1 MRVVIGAY
9 WERLRTS
16 LWFLPAILVVGAI
29 ALALA
34 MLEIDA
40 RTVLRG
46 PRLGMGAEG
55 ARSILTAVAGSI
67 ITVAGV
73 AFSITI
79 VALSLTASQYSS
91 RVLRNFMRDTT
102 SQMVLG
108 VLVGTFAYC
117 LAVLRTIRGG
127 EDAPFVPSLAIAT
140 GVGLA
145 LLAIGAFVYF
155 IHHVATAIQ
164 AAQIVANV
172 AAETLQ
178 AIERQFP
185 DPLAGEEGEVA
196 APAAPRDGW
205 TSIAASASG
214 YLQRLDL
221 DRLFA
226 CAVEHDLVVRVERHL
241 GEFVIAGRPLLS
253 VSGARLD
260 PHLGERL
267 CAAVAI
273 DRVRTMEQDAS
284 YGVRQLVDVALK
296 ALSPGINDTTTAIMC
311 VDWLAAILARV
322 GDRRLGGQVRA
333 EEGAVRVWVAGP
345 DFADLLGQA
354 CDQIRQHAS
363 GNSAVLLRQA
373 KALAALEELIAVPG
387 RQRAL
392 REALGRVGETT
403 RHSLPLA
410 IDRAPIEA
418 VLRDGPVGRPSG
430 RDSRP

>member
-16 LWFLPAILVVGAI
+16 LWFLPAALVVAAI
-29 ALALA
+29 GLALAL
-34 MLEIDA
+34 LELDA
-40 RTVLRG
+40 RTVLSG

-55 ARSILTAVAGSI
+55 ARSILTAIAGSI

-102 SQMVLG
+102 SQTVLG

-117 LAVLRTIRGG
+117 LVVLRTIRGN
-127 EDAPFVPSLAIAT
+127 EDAPFVPSLAIAA

-172 AAETLQ
+172 AAETLL
-178 AIERQFP
+178 AVERQFP
-185 DPLAGEEGEVA
+185 DALAAGEGDGVA
-196 APAAPRDGW
+196 EPAAARGQW
-205 TSIAASASG
+205 ASIAAPASG

-226 CAVEHDLVVRVERHL
+226 CAVEHDAVVRIERRL
-241 GEFVIAGRPLLS
+241 GEFVVAGLPLMA
-253 VSGARLD
+253 VSGTRVDERL
-260 PHLGERL
+260 GARL
-267 CAAVAI
+267 CAAVTI

-284 YGVRQLVDVALK
+284 FGVRQLVDVALK

-322 GDRRLGGQVRA
+322 GDRRLGGQGRA
-333 EEGAVRVWVAGP
+333 DEGVVRVWVDAP

-354 CDQIRQHAS
+354 CDQIRQHAG
-363 GNSAVLLRQA
+363 GNAAVLLRQA
-373 KALAALEELIAVPG
+373 KRLAALEELIAAPD
-387 RQRAL
+387 RKRAL
-392 REALGRVGETT
+392 RAAREQVGETA

-418 VLRDGPVGRPSG
+418 VLRAVR
-430 RDSRP
+430 